1 MGCPGIDVAKN
12 HLNLAIRH
20 ESGEIETR
28 RFENDPK
35 DIDQFKEHLCE
46 IDSERVILLKEVR
59 QECFP
64 GLIWQRCHTEES
76 LGVHF
81 WRNAK
86 GQAPSGYQ
94 DETYGVLD
102 QVLERLVLW
111 CKICVFLR
119 ASPNRNSR
127 SAISVSI
134 GAK

>member
-86 GQAPSGYQ
+86 CQAPSGYQ

-102 QVLERLVLW
+102 QVLEAYSQQEARERLD
-111 CKICVFLR
+111 
-119 ASPNRNSR
+119 SR
-127 SAISVSI
+127 
-134 GAK
+134 